1 MEILDS
7 TPPKKQFFKRGL
19 RRQLMKG
26 KYAGRE
32 KNPPI
37 LPCKWSGKN
46 GPCFLSSLHLLP
58 SSALSNSQAIV
69 QSTNPPNANFK
80 IKVKL

>member
-37 LPCKWSGKN
+37 LPCKWSEEEW
-46 GPCFLSSLHLLP
+46 PLLSLKSP
-58 SSALSNSQAIV
+58 SSSFFSSQ
-69 QSTNPPNANFK
+69 
-80 IKVKL
+80 